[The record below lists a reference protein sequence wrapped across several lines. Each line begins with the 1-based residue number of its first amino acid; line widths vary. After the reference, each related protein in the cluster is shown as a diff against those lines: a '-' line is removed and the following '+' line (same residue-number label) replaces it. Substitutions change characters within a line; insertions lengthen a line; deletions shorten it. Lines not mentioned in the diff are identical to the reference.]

1 MSEVALKD
9 GRPSVLLLIDTG
21 IVLEDPVYRPRI
33 TRYDLQTGLIS
44 EIEKIVKS

>member
-9 GRPSVLLLIDTG
+9 GRPSVLLIDTG

-33 TRYDLQTGLIS
+33 TAYDHQTGLIS